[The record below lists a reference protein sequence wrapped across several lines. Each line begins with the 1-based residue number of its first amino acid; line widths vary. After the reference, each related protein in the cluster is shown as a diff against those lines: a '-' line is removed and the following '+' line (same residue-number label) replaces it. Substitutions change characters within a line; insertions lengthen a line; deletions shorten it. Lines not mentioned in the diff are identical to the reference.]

1 MMLNND
7 PSNNVDYRNDFL
19 SYATRLSLAKCYST
33 YFRRQQIIESYFVI
47 DAGGLVEQ
55 QQ

>member
-19 SYATRLSLAKCYST
+19 SYATRLSLAP
-33 YFRRQQIIESYFVI
+33 ESGV
-47 DAGGLVEQ
+47 DAM
-55 QQ
+55 